1 MTAAKIAS
9 IFHPSDFSSA
19 SEIAFVHALK
29 IALVTRAR
37 LHMLHVDREHDAD
50 WSDFPGVRTTL
61 ARWGLLPPD
70 SPRRAVLKLG
80 IDVEK
85 VIASGSRP
93 VSACLDFLATH
104 PADLIV
110 LAVRQLE
117 GRTRWLESRVGE
129 PIARKVGEMTLL
141 LPYGVQGFVSREDG
155 SVSLRNFLVPVAA
168 QPSGEPAVA
177 AVLRMIE
184 ALRLPSGVVKVLHVG
199 RSGQAPSIHMPANAL
214 WSWEYIVTEGKP
226 EEVIP
231 DCADTMNADLIV
243 MTTEGRQ
250 GFLDAL
256 RGSTSERVLS
266 KSPCP
271 VLCLP
276 A

>member
-1 MTAAKIAS
+1 MSTPNIAS
-9 IFHPSDFSSA
+9 VFHPSDFSPA

-29 IALVTRAR
+29 IALVARAR
-37 LHMLHVDREHDAD
+37 LHMLHVDREHHAD

-61 ARWGLLPPD
+61 ERWGLLPPD

-85 VIASGSRP
+85 VITSGSRP
-93 VSACLDFLATH
+93 VKACLDFLASH

-117 GRTRWLESRVGE
+117 GRTRWLETRVGE
-129 PIARKVGEMTLL
+129 PIARKAREMTLL
-141 LPYGVQGFVSREDG
+141 LPYGVEGFVSRDNG
-155 SVSLRNFLVPVAA
+155 SLSLRNFLVPVAA
-168 QPSGEPAVA
+168 QPSGETAVA

-184 ALRLPSGVVKVLHVG
+184 GLQLPFGTVKVLHVG
-199 RSGQAPSIHMPANAL
+199 RNGQAPSIHMPAKPA
-214 WSWEYIVTEGKP
+214 WSWEYIVKEGKP
-226 EEVIP
+226 EEVILGS
-231 DCADTMNADLIV
+231 ADDMNVDLIV
-243 MTTEGRQ
+243 MTTEGRN

-266 KSPCP
+266 RSRCP